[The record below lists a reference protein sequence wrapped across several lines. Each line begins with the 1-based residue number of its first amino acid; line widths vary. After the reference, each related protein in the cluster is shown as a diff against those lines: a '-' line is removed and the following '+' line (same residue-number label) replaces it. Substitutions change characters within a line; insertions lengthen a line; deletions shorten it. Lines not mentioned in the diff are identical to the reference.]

1 MICAM
6 TADRTVFSS
15 GSPWEP
21 VVGYS
26 RSVKVGPFISVSGT
40 SAGGADGV
48 VGGEDA
54 GLQAA
59 EVFARLAGAL
69 QTAGASLG
77 DVVRTRVYLT
87 DMANFDAVAKAHAA
101 TFGEIRPA
109 TTFLQVA
116 ALAGDDLLIE
126 VEADAIIAGEL

>member
-1 MICAM
+1 MI
-6 TADRTVFSS
+6 FSS

-21 VVGYS
+21 IVGYS
-26 RSVKVGPFISVSGT
+26 RSVRVGSFISVSGT

-48 VGGEDA
+48 VGDDDA
-54 GLQAA
+54 GLQAT
-59 EVFARLAGAL
+59 EIFARLDAAL
-69 QTAGASLG
+69 HTAGASLG

-87 DMANFDAVAKAHAA
+87 DMDNFDAVAKAHAA
-101 TFGEIRPA
+101 TFGDIRPT

-116 ALAGDDLLIE
+116 ALAGSGLLVE